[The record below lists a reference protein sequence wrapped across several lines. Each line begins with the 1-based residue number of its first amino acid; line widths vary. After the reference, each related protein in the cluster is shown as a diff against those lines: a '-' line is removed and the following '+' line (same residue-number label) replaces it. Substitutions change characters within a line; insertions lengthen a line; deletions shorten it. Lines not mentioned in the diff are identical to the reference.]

1 MPIQLLPISLA
12 NQIAAGEVI
21 ERPASVV
28 KELVENC
35 LDAGASQI
43 TIDIDQGGRRR
54 IRVRD
59 NGGGIP
65 RDELALALSRHATS
79 KISSL
84 SDLEAIQSLGFRGE
98 ALASISSVSR
108 LTLTSKT
115 AEQEQAWQAW
125 VEGRDMQAELA
136 PASHPQGTTVDVQ
149 DLFFNTPARR
159 KFLRTDKT
167 EFSHIDEVLRR
178 IALARFDVR
187 FQLLHND
194 KIVRQYAAVQTPEQ
208 YIRRVGQ
215 VCGNNFTDE
224 VIAIDEQSGPV
235 RLWGWVAPAH
245 ACRHQA
251 DVQYFYVNGRMMR
264 DRLLGHAVRQAY
276 GDSLGEDRT
285 PTFVLYLE
293 LPAQDVDVN
302 VHPAKHEVRFHQARQ
317 IHDFVLAGVRQ
328 AVATQK
334 SQSNAEA
341 TSGSQHGYISS
352 NEALA
357 QQVRE
362 LQPQHRDIF
371 PTRTTVSPSAVAD
384 YANFATPTRAPSED
398 SASVETTKSDSKVLT
413 IIQQR
418 FALVE
423 NKSLA
428 LLNLQQ
434 VQHHYLQ
441 HQLSQQAKIGLA
453 GQPLLIPVKLTD
465 PDIVTALKSV
475 DTKELALLGIRI
487 ECSKQS
493 VTVLDV
499 PSALRQTDIASSM
512 RTLVSK
518 RNSQQELIAW
528 LAHHQVQT
536 NYSMA
541 QAEHWLQYVRE
552 LNDCPASF
560 WLAVTLP
567 SLPEALR

>member
-35 LDAGASQI
+35 LDAGATEI
-43 TIDIDQGGRRR
+43 TIDIEQGGRRR

-115 AEQEQAWQAW
+115 PTAEQAWQAW

-167 EFSHIDEVLRR
+167 EFGHIDEVLRR

-194 KIVRQYAAVQTPEQ
+194 KIVRQYVAVQSPEQ
-208 YIRRVGQ
+208 YIKRVGQ
-215 VCGNNFTDE
+215 VCGGTFTSD
-224 VIAIDEQSGPV
+224 VLAIDEQSGPV
-235 RLWGWVAPAH
+235 RLWGWVAPAN

-276 GDSLGEDRT
+276 GDSLTDDRA

-317 IHDFVLAGVRQ
+317 IHDFVLTAVRQ
-328 AVATQK
+328 AIAAQQPQP
-334 SQSNAEA
+334 SAEPINRA
-341 TSGSQHGYISS
+341 QHGYTESS
-352 NEALA
+352 AALA

-362 LQPQHRDIF
+362 LQPQHREIF
-371 PTRTTVSPSAVAD
+371 PTRASVSPTQVAS
-384 YANFATPTRAPSED
+384 YADFVTPAKSPTPIAAHGST
-398 SASVETTKSDSKVLT
+398 ETNKVLT

-423 NKSLA
+423 RESLA

-434 VQHHYLQ
+434 VQHYFLQ
-441 HQLSQQAKIGLA
+441 QQLNQQAKIGLA
-453 GQPLLIPVKLTD
+453 GQPLLIPVKLSD
-465 PDIVTALKSV
+465 PDIVSALKSA
-475 DTKELALLGIRI
+475 DLKQLALLGVRLEIG
-487 ECSKQS
+487 KQS

-499 PSALRQTDIASSM
+499 PSALRQTDIATSM
-512 RTLVSK
+512 RTLLSK
-518 RNSQQELIAW
+518 LDNQQELIAW
-528 LAHHQVQT
+528 LALHQVQSH
-536 NYSMA
+536 YSLA
-541 QAEHWLQYVRE
+541 QAEHWLAYTLE
-552 LNDCPASF
+552 LNDSPASF
-560 WLAVTLP
+560 WLAVSLP
-567 SLPEALR
+567 QIPEALR

>member
-35 LDAGASQI
+35 LDAGATEI
-43 TIDIDQGGRRR
+43 TIDIEQGGRRR

-59 NGGGIP
+59 NGSGIP
-65 RDELALALSRHATS
+65 HDELALALSRHATS

-115 AEQEQAWQAW
+115 PEAEQAWQAW

-167 EFSHIDEVLRR
+167 EFGHIDEVLRR

-194 KIVRQYAAVQTPEQ
+194 KIVRQYMAVKSPEH
-208 YIRRVGQ
+208 YVKRVGQ
-215 VCGNNFTDE
+215 VCGGTFTAE
-224 VIAIDEQSGPV
+224 VMALDEQSGPV

-245 ACRHQA
+245 TCRHQA

-276 GDSLGEDRT
+276 GDSLSDDRA

-317 IHDFVLAGVRQ
+317 IHDFVLTVVRQ
-328 AVATQK
+328 TIAAQQ
-334 SQSNAEA
+334 SQASAEPV
-341 TSGSQHGYISS
+341 SRSQHGYTESS
-352 NEALA
+352 AALA

-362 LQPQHRDIF
+362 LQPQHREIF
-371 PTRTTVSPSAVAD
+371 PTRASVSPTQVAN
-384 YANFATPTRAPSED
+384 YADFATPAKSTTPITAHG
-398 SASVETTKSDSKVLT
+398 SAVTSKVLT

-423 NKSLA
+423 RESLA

-434 VQHHYLQ
+434 VQHEFLKQ
-441 HQLSQQAKIGLA
+441 QLSQQAKIGLA

-465 PDIVTALKSV
+465 PDIVSALKSV
-475 DTKELALLGIRI
+475 DIKQLALLGVRL
-487 ECSKQS
+487 EVGRQS

-499 PSALRQTDIASSM
+499 PSALRQTDIATSM
-512 RTLVSK
+512 RTLLNK
-518 RNSQQELIAW
+518 LDNQHELIAW
-528 LAHHQVQT
+528 LALHQVQPH
-536 NYSMA
+536 YSLA
-541 QAEHWLQYVRE
+541 QAEHWLDYALE
-552 LNDCPASF
+552 LKDSPSSF
-560 WLAVTLP
+560 WLTVSLP
-567 SLPEALR
+567 QLPEALR